1 MPTQEVNIVTDIQA
15 LDLNKS
21 YTYAD
26 YLLWQFKER
35 VELIRGCIFKMSPAP
50 SMGHQEISTNLVGE
64 IYQYLKRKTCKVFHA
79 PFDVRLP
86 LPESQMTGQK
96 VDTVVQPDICVVC
109 DPQKL
114 DSRGCIGAP
123 DWIIEILSKSTSN
136 KDLNEKY
143 DLYQNTGVKEYW
155 IVHPAEGTIMT
166 HTLQENGR
174 YKRADKIYTHQDII
188 SPAVFPELEIEL
200 KWVFR

>member
-1 MPTQEVNIVTDIQA
+1 MPTQEANIVTDIQA

-35 VELIRGCIFKMSPAP
+35 VELIRGRIFKMSPAP
-50 SMGHQEISTNLVGE
+50 SMGHQEISTNLMGE

-86 LPESQMTGQK
+86 LSESQMTDQK

-114 DSRGCIGAP
+114 ESRGCIGAP

-136 KDLNEKY
+136 KYLNEKY

-155 IVHPAEGTIMT
+155 IVLG
-166 HTLQENGR
+166 G
-174 YKRADKIYTHQDII
+174 
-188 SPAVFPELEIEL
+188 VG
-200 KWVFR
+200 WVLW

>member
-1 MPTQEVNIVTDIQA
+1 MPTQEANIVTDIQA

-35 VELIRGCIFKMSPAP
+35 VELIRGRIFKMSPAP
-50 SMGHQEISTNLVGE
+50 SMGHQEISTNLMGE

-86 LPESQMTGQK
+86 LSESQMTDQK

-114 DSRGCIGAP
+114 ESRGCIGAP

-143 DLYQNTGVKEYW
+143 DLYQSAGVMEYW

-166 HTLQENGR
+166 HTLQENGK
-174 YKRADKIYTHQDII
+174 YKRAENIYTHQDII
-188 SPAVFPELEIEL
+188 SPVVFPDLQIEL

>member
-1 MPTQEVNIVTDIQA
+1 EANIVTDIQA

-35 VELIRGCIFKMSPAP
+35 VELIRGCIFKMPPAP
-50 SMGHQEISTNLVGE
+50 SMGHQEISTNLMGE

-86 LPESQMTGQK
+86 LSESQMTDQK

-114 DSRGCIGAP
+114 ESRGCIGAP

-155 IVHPAEGTIMT
+155 IVHPAEGTVMT
-166 HTLQENGR
+166 HTLQEDGK
-174 YKRADKIYTHQDII
+174 YKRADKIYTHQDSI
-188 SPAVFPELEIEL
+188 SPTIFPDLEIEL

>member
-1 MPTQEVNIVTDIQA
+1 MPTQEANIVTDIQA

-35 VELIRGCIFKMSPAP
+35 VELIKGRIFKMSPAP
-50 SMGHQEISTNLVGE
+50 SMGHQEISTNLMGE

-79 PFDVRLP
+79 LFDVRLP
-86 LPESQMTGQK
+86 LPESQITDQK

-166 HTLQENGR
+166 HTLQEDGR

-188 SPAVFPELEIEL
+188 SPTIFPDLEIEL
-200 KWVFR
+200 KWIFR

>member
-1 MPTQEVNIVTDIQA
+1 MPTQEANIVTDIQA

-35 VELIRGCIFKMSPAP
+35 VELIRGRIFKMSPAP
-50 SMGHQEISTNLVGE
+50 NTEHQRVSGRLYAKTFN
-64 IYQYLKRKTCKVFHA
+64 YLEERQCEVFAA
-79 PFDVRLP
+79 PFDVRLL
-86 LPESQMTGQK
+86 LPSDQVTDHK
-96 VDTVVQPDICVVC
+96 IDTVVQPDICVVC

-123 DWIIEILSKSTSN
+123 DWIIEILSKSTSH

-143 DLYQNTGVKEYW
+143 ELYQSAGVKEYW

-166 HTLQENGR
+166 HTLQENGK
-174 YKRADKIYTHQDII
+174 YKRAENIYTHQDII
-188 SPAVFPELEIEL
+188 SPVVFPDLQIEL